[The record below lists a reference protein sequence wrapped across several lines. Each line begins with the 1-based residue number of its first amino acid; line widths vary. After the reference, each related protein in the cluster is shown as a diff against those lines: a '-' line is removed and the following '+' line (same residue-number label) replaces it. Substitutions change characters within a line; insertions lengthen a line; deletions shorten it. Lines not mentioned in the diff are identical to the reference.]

1 MRTLFI
7 STITFIT
14 LAFLVA
20 PDMDA
25 GGRGGSFGG
34 SRGGSFG
41 GSRGGSFGGS
51 RSYRSYSSPRSA
63 TRPAPSSGYNGGSS
77 FGGSRSSGTSMF
89 RSGGRMNS
97 AQEYTRSYGVPRR
110 TETAPMRGS
119 DGVSRNYVFNQ
130 YGGYADGLMTGYA
143 MGRMSWWWFTPFH
156 PAFYYTAPPYV
167 MRPDG
172 TMEYFPPTF
181 SFGKLLLTLVIV
193 AAVVFIIVVMIRNR
207 RRRMNG
213 PVDLSQSSFG

>member
-1 MRTLFI
+1 MRM
-7 STITFIT
+7 
-14 LAFLVA
+14 FLVGVFTFVTLGFLVV
-20 PDMDA
+20 PDLDA

-34 SRGGSFG
+34 SRGGG
-41 GSRGGSFGGS
+41 RGGSFGGS
-51 RSYRSYSSPRSA
+51 RSYRSYSSPRYNSS
-63 TRPAPSSGYNGGSS
+63 RPAPSSGYNGGSS

-110 TETAPMRGS
+110 TETTPLRGS

-143 MGRMSWWWFTPFH
+143 MGRMSWWWATPFH

-181 SFGKLLLTLVIV
+181 SFGKLFFTLLIMAVI
-193 AAVVFIIVVMIRNR
+193 VFIIVVMIRNR
-207 RRRMNG
+207 RRRMG
-213 PVDLSQSSFG
+213 DSVDLSQSSFG